1 VFFNLFR
8 IQKNIKLMPK
18 ITLPDGNSL
27 NFDNHVTG
35 LQVAEKISKSLAKQA
50 MVISVNG
57 ELKDLDYKISS
68 DCSVKIFTSKN
79 EEGLDTIR
87 HDTAHILAM
96 AVQELFPGTQV
107 TIGPVIEN
115 GFYYDF
121 ARKQPF
127 TEEDLLKI
135 ENKMKEI
142 VDRDEIT
149 KREVWNRERAI
160 KHFRDKGE
168 IYKAE
173 LIESIPAG
181 EEVSI
186 YFHGDWHDLCR
197 GPHLASTGK
206 IGKFFKLMKV
216 SGAYWRGDSN
226 NEMLQ
231 RIYGTSWA
239 TQKDLDDY
247 LKRIE
252 EAEKRDH
259 RKLGKE
265 MDLFH
270 FREES
275 PGSVFWHEKGWTLFQ
290 KLISYMRSR
299 QDDAGY
305 KEVNTPE
312 VLDRSLWEKSGHWE
326 KYGEHMYTSTTPD
339 EKVFAI
345 KPMNCPGHV
354 QVFNQGLKSYRDLP
368 LRISEFGKVHR
379 YEPSGSLHGLL
390 RVRAFTQDDAHIFC
404 TEDQIT
410 SECLIVTNLILD
422 IYKELGFENVILK
435 YSDRPDLRVGDDS
448 VWDKAESALLDAV
461 KASKLEYTI
470 NKGEGAFYGPK
481 IEFVLRDAIG
491 RDWQCGTL
499 QVDLN
504 LPGRLDASYVD
515 KDGIKKVPVMLHRAL
530 FGSLERFIGILI
542 EHYAGKFP
550 FWISP
555 LQTVVI
561 PISEDFENYAAE
573 VANKIKKAGISSAV
587 DLKKHNLNYKIRDHS
602 LAKIPLLLIC
612 GKKEV
617 DSNSVTIRRLDSNKQ
632 ENMDLD
638 LFLKTFSA
646 LNKASSN

>member
-1 VFFNLFR
+1 
-8 IQKNIKLMPK
+8 MPL
-18 ITLPDGNSL
+18 ITLPDGNTL
-27 NFDNHVTG
+27 DFPNKVTG
-35 LQVAEKISKSLAKQA
+35 LEVAEKISKSLSKQA
-50 MVISVNG
+50 SIISVND
-57 ELKDLDYKISS
+57 ELKDLSHVIDK
-68 DCSVKIFTSKN
+68 DCTIKIFTSKDK
-79 EEGLDTIR
+79 EGLETIR
-87 HDTAHILAM
+87 HDTAHITAM

-107 TIGPVIEN
+107 TIGPIIEN

-121 ARKQPF
+121 SRKEPF
-127 TEEDLLKI
+127 TEEDLKKI

-142 VDRDEIT
+142 VDRDVPT
-149 KREVWNRERAI
+149 TREVWNRDKAI
-160 KHFRDKGE
+160 SHFKEIGE
-168 IYKAE
+168 VYKAE
-173 LIESIPAG
+173 IIESIPKG

-197 GPHLASTGK
+197 GPHLPSTGK
-206 IGKFFKLMKV
+206 IGKYFKLTKV

-239 TQKDLDDY
+239 SQKDLDEY

-275 PGSVFWHEKGWTLFQ
+275 PGAVFWHEKGWKLFQ
-290 KLISYMRSR
+290 KLVAYMRGR
-299 QDDAGY
+299 QEKAGY

-312 VLDRSLWEKSGHWE
+312 VLDRALWEKSGHWE
-326 KYGEHMYTSTTPD
+326 KYGEHMYTSETPD

-379 YEPSGSLHGLL
+379 YEPSGALHGLL

-410 SECLIVTNLILD
+410 EECLIVTNLILD
-422 IYKELGFENVILK
+422 IYKDLGFKNVILK
-435 YSDRPDLRVGDDS
+435 YSDRPDLRVGDDN
-448 VWDKAESALLDAV
+448 VWDKAEKALLDAV

-504 LPGRLDASYVD
+504 LPGRLDASFVD
-515 KDGIKKVPVMLHRAL
+515 KDGTKKIPVMLHRAL

-542 EHYAGKFP
+542 ENYAGKFP
-550 FWISP
+550 FWIAP
-555 LQTVVI
+555 LQVVVI
-561 PISEDFENYAAE
+561 PISEEFDNYAKE
-573 VANKIKKAGISSAV
+573 VNEKIREAGMSSEV
-587 DLKKHNLNYKIRDHS
+587 DLKNHNLNYKIREHS
-602 LAKIPLLLIC
+602 LSKIPLLLIC

-617 DSNSVTIRRLDSNKQ
+617 DSNSVTIRRLDTNKQ
-632 ENMDLD
+632 ENMELN

>member
-1 VFFNLFR
+1 
-8 IQKNIKLMPK
+8 MPI
-18 ITLPDGNSL
+18 ITLPDGNNLS
-27 NFDNHVTG
+27 FPDKVTG
-35 LQVAEKISKSLAKQA
+35 LDVAEKISKSLAKQA
-50 MVISVNG
+50 MVISIDG
-57 ELKDLDYKISS
+57 DLKDLDFLIEK
-68 DCSVKIFTSKN
+68 DCSIKIFTSKN
-79 EEGLDTIR
+79 PEGLETIR

-121 ARKQPF
+121 ARKEPF
-127 TEEDLLKI
+127 TEDDLEQI

-142 VDRDEIT
+142 VDRNEIT
-149 KREVWNRERAI
+149 KREVWERNKAI
-160 KHFRDKGE
+160 SHFKEKGE
-168 IYKAE
+168 TYKAE
-173 LIESIPAG
+173 LIEAIP
-181 EEVSI
+181 ENEDVSI

-197 GPHLASTGK
+197 GPHLSSTGK
-206 IGKFFKLMKV
+206 IGKFFKLTKV
-216 SGAYWRGDSN
+216 SGAYWRGDSK

-239 TQKDLDDY
+239 TQKDLDEY

-275 PGSVFWHEKGWTLFQ
+275 PGSVFWHERGWALFQ
-290 KLISYMRSR
+290 KLINYMRGR
-299 QDDAGY
+299 QDAAGY

-312 VLDRSLWEKSGHWE
+312 ILDRQLWEKSGHWE
-326 KYGEHMYTSTTPD
+326 KYGENMYTSETPD

-345 KPMNCPGHV
+345 KPMNCPGHI

-368 LRISEFGKVHR
+368 LRITEFGKVHR
-379 YEPSGSLHGLL
+379 YEPSGALHGLL

-404 TEDQIT
+404 SEDQIT
-410 SECLIVTNLILD
+410 SECLEVTNLILD
-422 IYKELGFENVILK
+422 IYKDLGFENVILK
-435 YSDRPDLRVGDDS
+435 YADRPDVRVGEDE
-448 VWDKAESALLDAV
+448 VWDKAEASLLEAV

-515 KDGIKKVPVMLHRAL
+515 KDGTKKVPVMLHRAL

-542 EHYAGKFP
+542 ENYAGKFP

-561 PISEDFENYAAE
+561 PISEEFDDYAIE
-573 VANKIKKAGISSAV
+573 VSKKIKQVGISSNV

-632 ENMDLD
+632 ENMDLN

>member
-1 VFFNLFR
+1 
-8 IQKNIKLMPK
+8 
-18 ITLPDGNSL
+18 
-27 NFDNHVTG
+27 
-35 LQVAEKISKSLAKQA
+35 
-50 MVISVNG
+50 
-57 ELKDLDYKISS
+57 
-68 DCSVKIFTSKN
+68 
-79 EEGLDTIR
+79 
-87 HDTAHILAM
+87 
-96 AVQELFPGTQV
+96 
-107 TIGPVIEN
+107 
-115 GFYYDF
+115 
-121 ARKQPF
+121 
-127 TEEDLLKI
+127 
-135 ENKMKEI
+135 
-142 VDRDEIT
+142 
-149 KREVWNRERAI
+149 
-160 KHFRDKGE
+160 
-168 IYKAE
+168 
-173 LIESIPAG
+173 
-181 EEVSI
+181 
-186 YFHGDWHDLCR
+186 
-197 GPHLASTGK
+197 
-206 IGKFFKLMKV
+206 
-216 SGAYWRGDSN
+216 
-226 NEMLQ
+226 MLQ

-239 TQKDLDDY
+239 SQKDLDSY

-275 PGSVFWHEKGWTLFQ
+275 PGSVFWHEKGWSLFQ
-290 KLISYMRSR
+290 KLINYMRTR
-299 QDDAGY
+299 QDAAGY

-312 VLDRSLWEKSGHWE
+312 ILDRI
-326 KYGEHMYTSTTPD
+326 YGKNLVIGKNMERICILLKLLM
-339 EKVFAI
+339 KRVFAI
-345 KPMNCPGHV
+345 KPMNCPGHI

-368 LRISEFGKVHR
+368 LRITEFGKVHR
-379 YEPSGSLHGLL
+379 YEPSGALHGLL

-404 TEDQIT
+404 SEEQIT
-410 SECLIVTNLILD
+410 DECLNVTNLILN
-422 IYKELGFENVILK
+422 IYKDLGFENVILK
-435 YSDRPDLRVGDDS
+435 YADRPEVRVGDDK
-448 VWDKAESALLDAV
+448 VWDKAEASLLEAV
-461 KASKLEYTI
+461 KASKLEYSI

-515 KDGIKKVPVMLHRAL
+515 KDGTKKVPVMLHRAL

-542 EHYAGKFP
+542 ENYAGKFP

-561 PISEDFENYAAE
+561 PISEEFDDYAIE
-573 VANKIKKAGISSAV
+573 VSKQIKKVGISSIV

-632 ENMDLD
+632 ENMELN

-646 LNKASSN
+646 LNKAPSN

>member
-1 VFFNLFR
+1 
-8 IQKNIKLMPK
+8 MPI
-18 ITLPDGNSL
+18 ITLPDGNNL
-27 NFDNHVTG
+27 TFPDKVTG
-35 LQVAEKISKSLAKQA
+35 LDVAEKISKSLAKQA
-50 MVISVNG
+50 MVISVDG
-57 ELKDLDYKISS
+57 DLKDLDFLIEK
-68 DCSVKIFTSKN
+68 DCSIKIFTSKN
-79 EEGLDTIR
+79 PEGLETIR

-121 ARKQPF
+121 ARKEPF
-127 TEEDLLKI
+127 TEDDLEKI

-142 VDRDEIT
+142 VDRNEIT
-149 KREVWNRERAI
+149 KREVWERNKAI
-160 KHFRDKGE
+160 SHFKEKGE
-168 IYKAE
+168 TYKAE
-173 LIESIPAG
+173 LIEAIP
-181 EEVSI
+181 ENEDVSI

-197 GPHLASTGK
+197 GPHLSSTGK
-206 IGKFFKLMKV
+206 IGKFFKLTKV

-239 TQKDLDDY
+239 TQKDLDEY

-275 PGSVFWHEKGWTLFQ
+275 PGSVFWHEKGWALFQ
-290 KLISYMRSR
+290 KLINYMRAR
-299 QDDAGY
+299 QDAAGY

-312 VLDRSLWEKSGHWE
+312 ILDRQLWEKSGHWE
-326 KYGEHMYTSTTPD
+326 KYGENMYTSETPD

-345 KPMNCPGHV
+345 KPMNCPGHI

-368 LRISEFGKVHR
+368 LRITEFGKVHR
-379 YEPSGSLHGLL
+379 YEPSGALHGLL

-404 TEDQIT
+404 SEDQIT
-410 SECLIVTNLILD
+410 SECLEVTNLILD
-422 IYKELGFENVILK
+422 IYKDLGFENVILK
-435 YSDRPDLRVGDDS
+435 YADRPDVRVGDDE
-448 VWDKAESALLDAV
+448 VWDKAEASLLEAV
-461 KASKLEYTI
+461 KASKLEYSI

-515 KDGIKKVPVMLHRAL
+515 KDGSKKVPVMLHRAL

-542 EHYAGKFP
+542 ENYAGKFP

-555 LQTVVI
+555 LQTIVI
-561 PISEDFENYAAE
+561 PISEEFNDYA
-573 VANKIKKAGISSAV
+573 VKVSKKIKDVGISSSV
-587 DLKKHNLNYKIRDHS
+587 DLKNNNLNYKIRDHS
-602 LAKIPLLLIC
+602 LAKIPVLLIC

-632 ENMDLD
+632 ENMDID
-638 LFLKTFSA
+638 QFLKTFSA

>member
-1 VFFNLFR
+1 
-8 IQKNIKLMPK
+8 MPI
-18 ITLPDGNSL
+18 ITLPDGNNL
-27 NFDNHVTG
+27 NFPNKVTG
-35 LQVAEKISKSLAKQA
+35 LDVAEKISKSLAKQA

-57 ELKDLDYKISS
+57 ELKDLDHIIEN
-68 DCSVKIFTSKN
+68 DCSIKIFTSKN
-79 EEGLDTIR
+79 PEGLETIR

-121 ARKQPF
+121 ARKESF
-127 TEEDLLKI
+127 TEDDLIKI

-149 KREVWNRERAI
+149 KREVWERNKAI
-160 KHFRDKGE
+160 THFKKKGE

-173 LIESIPAG
+173 LIEAIP
-181 EEVSI
+181 ENEDVSI

-197 GPHLASTGK
+197 GPHLSSTGK
-206 IGKFFKLMKV
+206 IGKYFKLTKV

-239 TQKDLDDY
+239 SQKELDEY

-252 EAEKRDH
+252 EAERRDH

-275 PGSVFWHEKGWTLFQ
+275 PGSVFWHEKGWALFQ
-290 KLISYMRSR
+290 NLINYMRSR
-299 QDDAGY
+299 QDEAGY

-312 VLDRSLWEKSGHWE
+312 ILDRQLWEKSGHWE
-326 KYGEHMYTSTTPD
+326 KYGENMYTSETPD

-345 KPMNCPGHV
+345 KPMNCPGHI

-368 LRISEFGKVHR
+368 LRYAEFGKVHR
-379 YEPSGSLHGLL
+379 YEPSGALHGLL

-404 TEDQIT
+404 SEDQIT
-410 SECLIVTNLILD
+410 SECLTVTNLILD
-422 IYKELGFENVILK
+422 IYKDLGFENVILK
-435 YSDRPDLRVGDDS
+435 YADRPEVRVGEDEI
-448 VWDKAESALLDAV
+448 WDKAEASLLEAV

-515 KDGIKKVPVMLHRAL
+515 KDGTKKVPVMLHRAL

-542 EHYAGKFP
+542 ENYAGKFP

-555 LQTVVI
+555 LQTMVI
-561 PISEDFENYAAE
+561 PISEEFNDYAVE
-573 VANKIKKAGISSAV
+573 VSKKIKNVGISSAV
-587 DLKKHNLNYKIRDHS
+587 DLKNNNLNYKIRDHS
-602 LAKIPLLLIC
+602 LAKIPVLLIC

-632 ENMDLD
+632 ENMDLN

>member
-1 VFFNLFR
+1 
-8 IQKNIKLMPK
+8 MPI
-18 ITLPDGNSL
+18 ITLPDGNNL
-27 NFDNHVTG
+27 TFPDKVTG
-35 LQVAEKISKSLAKQA
+35 LDVAEKISKSLAKQA
-50 MVISVNG
+50 MVISVDG
-57 ELKDLDYKISS
+57 DLKDLDFLIEKN
-68 DCSVKIFTSKN
+68 CSIKIFTSKN
-79 EEGLDTIR
+79 PEGLETIR

-121 ARKQPF
+121 ARKEPF
-127 TEEDLLKI
+127 TEDDLEKI

-142 VDRDEIT
+142 VDRNEIT
-149 KREVWNRERAI
+149 KREVWERNKAI
-160 KHFRDKGE
+160 SHFKEKGE
-168 IYKAE
+168 TYKAE
-173 LIESIPAG
+173 LIEAIP
-181 EEVSI
+181 ENEDVSI

-197 GPHLASTGK
+197 GPHLSSTGK
-206 IGKFFKLMKV
+206 IGKFFKLTKV

-239 TQKDLDDY
+239 TQKDLDEY

-275 PGSVFWHEKGWTLFQ
+275 PGSVFWHEKGWALFQ
-290 KLISYMRSR
+290 KLINYMRAR
-299 QDDAGY
+299 QDAAGY

-312 VLDRSLWEKSGHWE
+312 ILDRQLWEKSGHWE
-326 KYGEHMYTSTTPD
+326 KYGENMYTSETPD

-345 KPMNCPGHV
+345 KPMNCPGHI

-368 LRISEFGKVHR
+368 LRITEFGKVHR
-379 YEPSGSLHGLL
+379 YEPSGALHGLL

-404 TEDQIT
+404 SEDQIT
-410 SECLIVTNLILD
+410 SECLEVTNLILD
-422 IYKELGFENVILK
+422 IYKDLGFENVILK
-435 YSDRPDLRVGDDS
+435 YADRPDVRVGDDE
-448 VWDKAESALLDAV
+448 VWDKAEASLLEAV
-461 KASKLEYTI
+461 KASKLEYSI

-515 KDGIKKVPVMLHRAL
+515 KDGTKKVPVMLHRAL

-542 EHYAGKFP
+542 ENYAGKFP

-555 LQTVVI
+555 LQTMVI
-561 PISEDFENYAAE
+561 PISEEFNDYA
-573 VANKIKKAGISSAV
+573 VKVSKKIKDVGISSSV
-587 DLKKHNLNYKIRDHS
+587 DLKNNNLNYKIRDHS
-602 LAKIPLLLIC
+602 LAKIPVLLIC

-632 ENMDLD
+632 ENMDID
-638 LFLKTFSA
+638 QFLKTFSA

>member
-1 VFFNLFR
+1 
-8 IQKNIKLMPK
+8 MPI

-27 NFDNHVTG
+27 DFPNKVTG
-35 LQVAEKISKSLAKQA
+35 LDVAKKISRSLAKEA
-50 MVISVNG
+50 MVISVDG
-57 ELKDLDYKISS
+57 KLKDLDFQIEKNCSIKIL
-68 DCSVKIFTSKN
+68 TSRN
-79 EEGLDTIR
+79 EEGLETIR

-121 ARKQPF
+121 ARKEPF
-127 TEEDLLKI
+127 TEDDLKKI
-135 ENKMKEI
+135 EEKMKEI
-142 VDRDEIT
+142 VDRDEKT
-149 KREVWNRERAI
+149 KREVWDRDKAI
-160 KHFRDKGE
+160 KHFKNKGE
-168 IYKAE
+168 LYKAE
-173 LIESIPAG
+173 LIESIPKN

-186 YFHGDWHDLCR
+186 YFHGEWHDLCR
-197 GPHLASTGK
+197 GPHLSSTGK
-206 IGKFFKLMKV
+206 IGKFFKLTKV
-216 SGAYWRGDSN
+216 AGAYWRGDSN

-239 TQKDLDDY
+239 SQRDLNSY
-247 LKRIE
+247 LNRIE

-275 PGSVFWHEKGWTLFQ
+275 PGSVFWHEKGWALFQ
-290 KLISYMRSR
+290 KLINYMKMK
-299 QDDAGY
+299 QEMAGY
-305 KEVNTPE
+305 KEINTPE
-312 VLDRSLWEKSGHWE
+312 ILDRALWEKSGHWE
-326 KYGEHMYTSTTPD
+326 KFGANMYTSTTPD
-339 EKVFAI
+339 KRVFAI
-345 KPMNCPGHV
+345 KPMNCPGCIE
-354 QVFNQGLKSYRDLP
+354 VFNQGLKSYKDLP
-368 LRISEFGKVHR
+368 LKMSEFGKVHR
-379 YEPSGSLHGLL
+379 YEPSGALHGLL

-410 SECLIVTNLILD
+410 KECLVVTDLILE
-422 IYKELGFENVILK
+422 IYKDLGFENVILK
-435 YSDRPDLRVGDDS
+435 YSDRPEVRVGEDS
-448 VWDKAESALLDAV
+448 VWDKAESALLEAV
-461 KASKLEYTI
+461 KATKLEYSI

-499 QVDLN
+499 QVDFN
-504 LPGRLDASYVD
+504 LPGRLGASYID
-515 KDGIKKVPVMLHRAL
+515 KDGSKKIPVMLHRAL

-542 EHYAGKFP
+542 ENYAGKFP

-561 PISEDFENYAAE
+561 PISEDFEEYALKVSRE
-573 VANKIKKAGISSAV
+573 IKKAGISSEV

-617 DSNSVTIRRLDSNKQ
+617 DSNSVTIRRLDSTKQ
-632 ENMDLD
+632 ENME
-638 LFLKTFSA
+638 LKTFLKKYSA
-646 LNKASSN
+646 LNKKS

>member
-1 VFFNLFR
+1 
-8 IQKNIKLMPK
+8 MPI

-27 NFDNHVTG
+27 NFSNDVTG
-35 LQVAEKISKSLAKQA
+35 LGVAEKISKSLAKQA

-57 ELKDLDYKISS
+57 ELKDLDYIIKKN
-68 DCSVKIFTSKN
+68 CSVKIFTSKN
-79 EEGLDTIR
+79 PEGLETIR

-96 AVQELFPGTQV
+96 AVQELFPSTQV

-121 ARKQPF
+121 ARKEPF
-127 TEEDLLKI
+127 TEDDLLKI

-142 VDRDEIT
+142 VDRNEIT
-149 KREVWNRERAI
+149 KREVWERNKAI
-160 KHFRDKGE
+160 SHFKNKGE

-173 LIESIPAG
+173 LIETIP
-181 EEVSI
+181 ESEDVSI

-197 GPHLASTGK
+197 GPHLSSTGK
-206 IGKFFKLMKV
+206 IGKYFKLTKV

-239 TQKDLDDY
+239 SQKDLDEY

-275 PGSVFWHEKGWTLFQ
+275 PGSVFWHEKGWALFQ
-290 KLISYMRSR
+290 KLINYMRSR

-312 VLDRSLWEKSGHWE
+312 VLDRLLWEKSGHWE
-326 KYGEHMYTSTTPD
+326 KYGENMYTSETPD

-345 KPMNCPGHV
+345 KPMNCPGHI

-368 LRISEFGKVHR
+368 LRITEFGKVHR
-379 YEPSGSLHGLL
+379 YEPSGALHGLL

-404 TEDQIT
+404 SEDQIT
-410 SECLIVTNLILD
+410 SECLNVTNLILD
-422 IYKELGFENVILK
+422 IYKDLGFENVILK
-435 YSDRPDLRVGDDS
+435 YADRPEVRVGEDD
-448 VWDKAESALLDAV
+448 VWDKAEASLLEAV
-461 KASKLEYTI
+461 KASKLEYSI

-515 KDGIKKVPVMLHRAL
+515 KDGSKKVPVMLHRAL

-561 PISEDFENYAAE
+561 PISEEFDDYAIK
-573 VANKIKKAGISSAV
+573 VSKKIKEAGMSSSV
-587 DLKKHNLNYKIRDHS
+587 DLKKHNLNYKIRDNS

-632 ENMDLD
+632 ENMDLN

>member
-1 VFFNLFR
+1 
-8 IQKNIKLMPK
+8 MPT
-18 ITLPDGNSL
+18 ITLPDGNNL
-27 NFDNHVTG
+27 EFPNKTTG
-35 LQVAEKISKSLAKQA
+35 LEVAEKISKSLAKQA
-50 MVISVNG
+50 MIVAVDG
-57 ELKDLDYKISS
+57 QLKDLDFVIDK

-79 EEGLDTIR
+79 EEGLETIR

-121 ARKQPF
+121 ARKEPF
-127 TEEDLLKI
+127 TEDDLKKI
-135 ENKMKEI
+135 EDKMKEI
-142 VDRDEIT
+142 VDRDVVT
-149 KREVWNRERAI
+149 KREVWSREKAI
-160 KHFRDKGE
+160 EHFKKKGE

-173 LIESIPAG
+173 LIESIPQG

-197 GPHLASTGK
+197 GPHLSSTGK
-206 IGKFFKLMKV
+206 IGKYFKLMKV

-239 TQKDLDDY
+239 TQKDLDAY
-247 LKRIE
+247 LKRLE

-275 PGSVFWHEKGWTLFQ
+275 PGSVFWHEKGWALFQ
-290 KLISYMRSR
+290 KLINYMRAR
-299 QDDAGY
+299 QDAAGY

-312 VLDRSLWEKSGHWE
+312 VLDRLLWEKSGHWE
-326 KYGEHMYTSTTPD
+326 KYGENMYTSETPD

-345 KPMNCPGHV
+345 KPMNCPGHI

-368 LRISEFGKVHR
+368 LRITEFGKVHR
-379 YEPSGSLHGLL
+379 YEPSGALHGLL

-404 TEDQIT
+404 SEDQIT
-410 SECLIVTNLILD
+410 SECLNVTNLILD
-422 IYKELGFENVILK
+422 IYKDLGFENVILK
-435 YSDRPDLRVGDDS
+435 YADRPEVRVGADE
-448 VWDKAESALLDAV
+448 VWDKAEASLLEAV
-461 KASKLEYTI
+461 KASKLEYSV

-515 KDGIKKVPVMLHRAL
+515 KDGTKKVPVMLHRAL

-561 PISEDFENYAAE
+561 PISEEFDDYATQ
-573 VANKIKKAGISSAV
+573 VSKKIKQAGMSSFV

-638 LFLKTFSA
+638 VFLKTFSA

>member
-1 VFFNLFR
+1 
-8 IQKNIKLMPK
+8 MPI
-18 ITLPDGNSL
+18 ITLPDGNNLS
-27 NFDNHVTG
+27 FPDKVTG
-35 LQVAEKISKSLAKQA
+35 LDVAEKISKSLAKQA
-50 MVISVNG
+50 MVISIDG
-57 ELKDLDYKISS
+57 DLKDLDFLIEK
-68 DCSVKIFTSKN
+68 DCSIKIFTSKN
-79 EEGLDTIR
+79 PEGLETIR

-121 ARKQPF
+121 ARKEPF
-127 TEEDLLKI
+127 TEDDLEQI

-142 VDRDEIT
+142 VDRNEIT
-149 KREVWNRERAI
+149 KREVWERNKAI
-160 KHFRDKGE
+160 SHFKEKGE
-168 IYKAE
+168 TYKAE
-173 LIESIPAG
+173 LIEAIP
-181 EEVSI
+181 ENEDVSI

-197 GPHLASTGK
+197 GPHLSSTGK
-206 IGKFFKLMKV
+206 IGKFFKLTKV

-239 TQKDLDDY
+239 TQKDLDEY

-275 PGSVFWHEKGWTLFQ
+275 PGSVFWHERGWALFQ
-290 KLISYMRSR
+290 KLINYMRGR
-299 QDDAGY
+299 QDAAGY

-312 VLDRSLWEKSGHWE
+312 ILDRQLWEKSGHWE
-326 KYGEHMYTSTTPD
+326 KYGENMYTSETPD

-345 KPMNCPGHV
+345 KPMNCPGHI

-368 LRISEFGKVHR
+368 LRITEFGKVHR
-379 YEPSGSLHGLL
+379 YEPSGALHGLL

-404 TEDQIT
+404 SEDQIT
-410 SECLIVTNLILD
+410 SECLEVTNLILD
-422 IYKELGFENVILK
+422 IYKDLGFENVIHK
-435 YSDRPDLRVGDDS
+435 YADRPDVRVGEDE
-448 VWDKAESALLDAV
+448 VWDKAEASLLEAV

-515 KDGIKKVPVMLHRAL
+515 KDGTKKVPVMLHRAL

-542 EHYAGKFP
+542 ENYAGKFP

-561 PISEDFENYAAE
+561 PISEEFDDYAIE
-573 VANKIKKAGISSAV
+573 VSKKIKQAGISSNV

-632 ENMDLD
+632 ENMDLN